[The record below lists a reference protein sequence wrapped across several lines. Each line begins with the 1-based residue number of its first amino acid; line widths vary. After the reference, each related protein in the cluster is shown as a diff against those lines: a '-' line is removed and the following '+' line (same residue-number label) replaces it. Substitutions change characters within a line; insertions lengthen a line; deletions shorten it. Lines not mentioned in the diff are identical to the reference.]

1 MSTDR
6 IRAVSAASRQ
16 SAENDFVNA
25 LGNWSHASGPVY
37 QRLANGLRSAVLRGD
52 VAPGARVPAERNL
65 SRLLAV
71 SRTTVVSAYEVLR
84 QEGWLESQQGS
95 GTRVRTAPRRT
106 VSSRAE
112 PTSFRR
118 HPVYRS
124 LIEGSGGTIE
134 FLGAH
139 LPGAGAIPGEILA
152 LKDGVARLARDHGYL
167 PAGLPELRR
176 AIAARLDARGLPTQ
190 EGQILITSGAQQAIG
205 LVASLFLQRGDAVAV
220 ESPTYLGAMDLF
232 TNAGAHLVPLPV
244 GERGVRPEDLRDV
257 VHRASPR
264 LVYLVPTFHNPTG
277 ALLPEAARRDMAKI
291 ADETEVPLVEDD
303 TLADLTL
310 GGEPPPPIAAFS
322 RGGPVLTVGSLSKV
336 LWGGLRI
343 GWIRAPEP
351 VLSRLTR
358 LKILTDLGCSILS
371 QLAAVELLGRIEIIR
386 RVRRREVRTK
396 YARLARL
403 LKSLLPSWSWTPP
416 AGGLSLWVKLP
427 HGDATG
433 FAQIAL
439 RHGVAVVPG
448 PLASPDSGG
457 ADRLRLPFVHDAE
470 TMTEGVQRLARAWR
484 AFSPEARSERTSLI
498 V

>member
-1 MSTDR
+1 MREDR
-6 IRAVSAASRQ
+6 IRALPAPSRQ
-16 SAENDFVNA
+16 SVESDFVNA
-25 LGNWSHASGPVY
+25 LGSWSQASGPVY

-84 QEGWLESQQGS
+84 QEGWLESRRGS
-95 GTRVRTAPRRT
+95 GTRVRSAPRRA
-106 VSSRAE
+106 VSSRDDF
-112 PTSFRR
+112 PSFRR

-152 LKDGVARLARDHGYL
+152 LKDGIARLARDHGYL

-176 AIAARLDARGLPTQ
+176 AIAARLDARGLPAR
-190 EGQILITSGAQQAIG
+190 EEQILVTSGAQQAIG
-205 LVASLFLQRGDAVAV
+205 LVASLFLQRGDAVAL

-232 TNAGAHLVPLPV
+232 TNAGAHLVP
-244 GERGVRPEDLRDV
+244 
-257 VHRASPR
+257 
-264 LVYLVPTFHNPTG
+264 TFHNPTG
-277 ALLPEAARRDMAKI
+277 ALLPEPARREIAKI
-291 ADETEVPLVEDD
+291 ADETQVPLVEDD

-358 LKILTDLGCSILS
+358 LKILTDLGCSVLS

-386 RVRRREVRTK
+386 RTRRREVRTK
-396 YARLARL
+396 YARLAKL
-403 LKSLLPSWSWTPP
+403 LSSRLPSWSWTPP

-448 PLASPDSGG
+448 PLASPDGGG

-470 TMTEGVQRLARAWR
+470 TMTEGVERLARAWR
-484 AFSPEARSERTSLI
+484 AFTPEARSERTSLI